1 LSDTGEFVSLKEFDG
16 GTGWDARVHSD
27 GLRFIKVFE
36 QLSGE
41 KLKEVVR
48 AVGGE
53 IVDRKLYE
61 SVAWSVK
68 VRPLPYLEVL
78 MVLSLDPEF
87 GNDFFTY
94 YSRSALG
101 KVPTEDIIVYSWV
114 FAALL
119 AKEGKRV
126 LNEQE
131 FSSEKLEMAEAPIE
145 ERLRVL
151 KYIDPA
157 TAKTVADAI
166 GGKSK
171 TFEGSSWAIE
181 KEPVPG
187 FKITYLL
194 RGQNGE
200 VIFDKGMLQKFI
212 HFENFLWLYCN
223 AIIRES
229 RKILG
234 DKIPRLSASGIL

>member
-1 LSDTGEFVSLKEFDG
+1 MSDTGEFVSLKEFDG

-41 KLKEVVR
+41 KLKEAVR
-48 AVGGE
+48 AMGGE

-68 VRPLPYLEVL
+68 VHPLPYLEVL

-87 GNDFFTY
+87 GNDFYTY

-131 FSSEKLEMAEAPIE
+131 FSSEKLEMAKAPIE
-145 ERLRVL
+145 
-151 KYIDPA
+151 
-157 TAKTVADAI
+157 
-166 GGKSK
+166 
-171 TFEGSSWAIE
+171 
-181 KEPVPG
+181 KEAESP
-187 FKITYLL
+187 
-194 RGQNGE
+194 Q
-200 VIFDKGMLQKFI
+200 I
-212 HFENFLWLYCN
+212 H
-223 AIIRES
+223 
-229 RKILG
+229 
-234 DKIPRLSASGIL
+234 